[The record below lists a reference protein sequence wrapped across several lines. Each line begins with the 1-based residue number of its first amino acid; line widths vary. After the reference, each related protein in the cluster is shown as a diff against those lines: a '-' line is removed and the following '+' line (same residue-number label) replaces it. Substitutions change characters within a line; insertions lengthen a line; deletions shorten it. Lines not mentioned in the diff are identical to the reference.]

1 MSDFDRIKW
10 NEKYRN
16 DTALL
21 DRETPTDFLERHA
34 ELLTGR
40 CALDLA
46 CGGGRNAIFLAGR
59 GFCVDAVDIS
69 EVAIKSL
76 KKRVGDLPICPI
88 LADLDTFTPEANRY
102 DLAVMA
108 HFLDRDLIARTAEA
122 LKPGGLFVVE
132 TYMDHP
138 DNEKRGNPDFLLAPG
153 ELKKLFEGWTVLVYE
168 EFPNGPEERY
178 RMMKQGIV
186 AKKGIGD

>member
-16 DTALL
+16 DSALL
-21 DRETPTDFLERHA
+21 DRENPTDFLGRHA
-34 ELLTGR
+34 RLLKGE
-40 CALDLA
+40 CAVDLA
-46 CGGGRNAIFLAGR
+46 CGGGRNAIFLAKH

-69 EVAIKSL
+69 EVAIESL
-76 KKRVGDLPICPI
+76 KKRVGDLPIHPI
-88 LADLDTFTPEANRY
+88 LADLDTFVPEANRY
-102 DLAVMA
+102 DLAMMA
-108 HFLDRDLIARTAEA
+108 HFLDRDLIARTAAA

-138 DNEKRGNPDFLLAPG
+138 ANEKRGNPDLLLAPD
-153 ELKKLFEGWTVLVYE
+153 ELKRLFEGWNILAYE
-168 EFPNGPEERY
+168 VFPNGPEERY

-186 AKKGIGD
+186 AKKGKGN

>member
-1 MSDFDRIKW
+1 MSEFDKKKW
-10 NEKYRN
+10 NEKYRS
-16 DTALL
+16 DTVLL
-21 DRETPTDFLERHA
+21 QREGPTDFLGRHGA
-34 ELLTGR
+34 LLKGG
-40 CALDLA
+40 CAVDLA

-69 EVAIKSL
+69 DVAIERL
-76 KKRVGDLPICPI
+76 KKRVGDLPIRPI
-88 LADLDTFTPEANRY
+88 LADLDAFAPEANRY

-108 HFLDRDLIARTAEA
+108 HFLDRDLIARTAA
-122 LKPGGLFVVE
+122 TLKAGGLFVVE

-138 DNEKRGNPDFLLAPG
+138 DNEKRGNPDFLLTPG
-153 ELKKLFEGWTVLVYE
+153 ELKRLFEGWEILAYE
-168 EFPNGPEERY
+168 EFVNGPEERY